1 MRLKLLSAAILVSSL
16 IACGGG
22 GTETTVAVAPDTTTP
37 DTSAP
42 DTSTE
47 PPITMVE
54 VPQDFDFSN
63 FQTLALTFTVPGD
76 LVGQIDYKIAGSW
89 DGQLQ
94 DLYIGRGFAGQERT
108 VDINI
113 PTALDSVRIEYMA
126 FDKASGTAQVKIE
139 EVNI

>member
-1 MRLKLLSAAILVSSL
+1 MRLKLLFAAILASSI

-22 GTETTVAVAPDTTTP
+22 GTETTTIVTPDKTTPDTTAPDTTNP
-37 DTSAP
+37 SI
-42 DTSTE
+42 TE
-47 PPITMVE
+47 IE

-63 FQTLALTFTVPGD
+63 FQTLPLTFTVPGD

-89 DGQLQ
+89 NGQLQ

>member
-22 GTETTVAVAPDTTTP
+22 GTETTTVVTPDKTTP
-37 DTSAP
+37 DTTSP
-42 DTSTE
+42 DTTE
-47 PPITMVE
+47 PPITDIE

-89 DGQLQ
+89 NGQLQ